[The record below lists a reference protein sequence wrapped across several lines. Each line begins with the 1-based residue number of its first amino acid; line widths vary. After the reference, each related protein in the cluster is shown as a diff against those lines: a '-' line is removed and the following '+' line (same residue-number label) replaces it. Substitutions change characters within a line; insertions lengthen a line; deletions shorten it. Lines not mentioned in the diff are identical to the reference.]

1 MESEPTHPQEPL
13 SQSPI
18 QNGNIP
24 IVIATS
30 TENEMS
36 VTVTTPTNTIS
47 APITTISTSTLV
59 EILNSVAASVT
70 IQSPQANNAG
80 ELISQDNPSLQLQVQ
95 LNPQVLDVVGL
106 TEEVEDTSGQEGREK
121 KAGTG
126 GRGSKGKE
134 KQPWHYHLGQQ
145 Y

>member
-18 QNGNIP
+18 QNGNVP
-24 IVIATS
+24 IVIATT

-36 VTVTTPTNTIS
+36 VTVTTPTNTIT

-59 EILNSVAASVT
+59 EILNSVAAGVT
-70 IQSPQANNAG
+70 IQSTQATNDG
-80 ELISQDNPSLQLQVQ
+80 DLISQNNPSLQLQVQ

-106 TEEVEDTSGQEGREK
+106 TEEVEDSGGQEGRGRK
-121 KAGTG
+121 PGSG
-126 GRGSKGKE
+126 GRGGKGKE
-134 KQPWHYHLGQQ
+134 KQPWHYHLG
-145 Y
+145 

>member
-18 QNGNIP
+18 QNGNI
-24 IVIATS
+24 VLATT

-36 VTVTTPTNTIS
+36 VTVTTPTNTIT

-59 EILNSVAASVT
+59 EILNSVAAGVT
-70 IQSPQANNAG
+70 IQSAQATNTG
-80 ELISQDNPSLQLQVQ
+80 ELISQDNPPLQLQVQ

-106 TEEVEDTSGQEGREK
+106 TEEVEDSGGKEGRGK
-121 KAGTG
+121 KTGTG
-126 GRGSKGKE
+126 GRGGKGKE